1 MTRPEALSEAA
12 IATHLATLPQWQRAG
27 GAITRTLT
35 FAGFPEAVAFV
46 TRLVEPAEAMQHHPD
61 VDVRY
66 NRVIITLSTHDAGGL
81 TASDFA
87 LAAQI
92 DALMG
97 SSS

>member
-1 MTRPEALSEAA
+1 MPTP
-12 IATHLATLPQWQRAG
+12 ATLAEHEITSHLAALPHWRLSG
-27 GAITRTLT
+27 DAITRTLIFT
-35 FAGFPEAVAFV
+35 GFPEAVAFV

>member
-1 MTRPEALSEAA
+1 MTTPTPLAEHE
-12 IATHLATLPQWQRAG
+12 ITTHLAALPHWRRSG

-46 TRLVEPAEAMQHHPD
+46 TRLIEPAETMQHHPD

-81 TASDFA
+81 TASDVT

-92 DALMG
+92 DALAG
-97 SSS
+97 